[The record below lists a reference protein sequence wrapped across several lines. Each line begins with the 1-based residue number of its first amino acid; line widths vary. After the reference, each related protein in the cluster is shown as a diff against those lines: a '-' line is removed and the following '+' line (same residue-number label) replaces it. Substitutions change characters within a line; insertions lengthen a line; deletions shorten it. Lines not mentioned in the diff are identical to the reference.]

1 MACALADGSIIIVK
15 IIQSLTQEAVTTHY
29 IAHYNITMSPEIMG
43 DTACHAD
50 RRDTT
55 SLQWIDVPDAEVRIF
70 LSLSEKDVVDI
81 AL

>member
-29 IAHYNITMSPEIMG
+29 IAYYNITVSPEIMG

-55 SLQWIDVPDAEVRIF
+55 SLQWIDVPDAEVRTSI
-70 LSLSEKDVVDI
+70 SLSAKAVVDTI
-81 AL
+81 L